1 MTSPAAAGPGAE
13 NPRVLWIRKRRA
25 AVLIIGGDFRRALP
39 EFDALAA
46 AYARTAGS
54 SSTDA
59 LECRRQAAYCR
70 AEIGQSAAA
79 LKQFQ
84 AVLDQVRQ
92 ADGDASPE
100 ALDLRRNIGM
110 LLLAENRVPEALE
123 VLQPLHED
131 LNLGYGPNHEETR
144 EIAEILARIRFAE
157 G

>member
-1 MTSPAAAGPGAE
+1 MTSPAAAGLGAE

-70 AEIGQSAAA
+70 AEIGQSTAA

-131 LNLGYGPNHEETR
+131 LNLVYGPNHEETR